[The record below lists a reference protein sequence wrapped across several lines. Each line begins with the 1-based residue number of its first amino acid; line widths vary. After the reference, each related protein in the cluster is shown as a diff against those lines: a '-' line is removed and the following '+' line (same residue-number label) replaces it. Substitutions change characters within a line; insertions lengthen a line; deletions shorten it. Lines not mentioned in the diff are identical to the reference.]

1 MISFKYPGNDSLTLE
16 HLVLDVNGT
25 IAKDGKLLAGIPE
38 RIQKL
43 SEKLKIH
50 ILTADT
56 HGKQSEIDS
65 ILSIKGLRISPKNE
79 AQQKMNYV
87 LDLGKENTVAI
98 GNGANDSLMIKS
110 AHLGIVVIGNEGAAI
125 ETLINSDIVCTNIFD
140 ALDLLLNSK
149 RIVATLR
156 K

>member
-1 MISFKYPGNDSLTLE
+1 
-16 HLVLDVNGT
+16 
-25 IAKDGKLLAGIPE
+25 
-38 RIQKL
+38 
-43 SEKLKIH
+43 
-50 ILTADT
+50 
-56 HGKQSEIDS
+56 
-65 ILSIKGLRISPKNE
+65 
-79 AQQKMNYV
+79 MNYV

>member
-110 AHLGIVVIGNEGAAI
+110 ACLGIVVIGNEGAAI

>member
-1 MISFKYPGNDSLTLE
+1 M
-16 HLVLDVNGT
+16 VLDVNGT